1 MNTINSALKQ
11 ISIFKLAAVLLL
23 IFLIA
28 VIFDF
33 DGIFD
38 FLEIILLLFFIY
50 KFKDCKADFKKKFK
64 GIFSQRYLKNIFII
78 VILNILFSYGMIYL
92 SYLILYFIPDLYS
105 LFTFS
110 IGDQSIAFAGS
121 LLSVILLAP
130 IVEELLF
137 RGIIFNKINDYFS
150 LTVAILVSSFLFGIS
165 HEFGGMFSAF
175 VFGICMVMLYLK
187 TSNILV
193 PIFAHF
199 LNNLFSEI
207 IYYLDYNSILFS
219 NTLVII
225 VVSILAIVSAYLL
238 FASIFKEWRKLS

>member
-78 VILNILFSYGMIYL
+78 VILNILFSYGMIYF
-92 SYLILYFIPDLYS
+92 ILFD
-105 LFTFS
+105 
-110 IGDQSIAFAGS
+110 S
-121 LLSVILLAP
+121 LLHSRFIFPVYIFYRWS
-130 IVEELLF
+130 EYSF
-137 RGIIFNKINDYFS
+137 RRIIAKCYI
-150 LTVAILVSSFLFGIS
+150 IG
-165 HEFGGMFSAF
+165 
-175 VFGICMVMLYLK
+175 
-187 TSNILV
+187 SNCRR
-193 PIFAHF
+193 
-199 LNNLFSEI
+199 
-207 IYYLDYNSILFS
+207 
-219 NTLVII
+219 
-225 VVSILAIVSAYLL
+225 AIV
-238 FASIFKEWRKLS
+238 